1 MPIKISKE
9 TKQKLVE
16 SIKRYFEE
24 SMDEEIGDLK
34 ASLLLDYCVKEIGA
48 TIYNSAIADAQAYMR
63 DKVADVEGSC
73 YEPELGYWKSS

>member
-1 MPIKISKE
+1 MTIKISKE

-48 TIYNSAIADAQAYMR
+48 TIYNRAIADAQAYMQ

-73 YEPELGYWKSS
+73 YEPEFGYWKSS

>member
-1 MPIKISKE
+1 MTIKISKE

-34 ASLLLDYCVKEIGA
+34 ASLLLDYCVKEIGP
-48 TIYNSAIADAQAYMR
+48 TIYNRAIADAQAYMQ

-73 YEPELGYWKSS
+73 YEPEFGYWKSS